1 MRVVELW
8 IGLDRHV
15 GAVFMNSVVGM
26 VDYGGA
32 SAILWFYGRPYNT
45 IIQAMSCR

>member
-1 MRVVELW
+1 M
-8 IGLDRHV
+8 

-32 SAILWFYGRPYNT
+32 SAILWFLW
-45 IIQAMSCR
+45 QAI

>member
-8 IGLDRHV
+8 IGLDRCV
-15 GAVFMNSVVGM
+15 GAVFIESVVGM

-32 SAILWFYGRPYNT
+32 SGIVWILWQG
-45 IIQAMSCR
+45 I